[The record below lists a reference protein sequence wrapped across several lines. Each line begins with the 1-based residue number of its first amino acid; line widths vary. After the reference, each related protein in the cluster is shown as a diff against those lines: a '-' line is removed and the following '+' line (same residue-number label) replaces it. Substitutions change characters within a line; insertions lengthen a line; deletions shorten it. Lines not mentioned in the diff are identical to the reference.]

1 MKTHKPQVCP
11 VCLGSV
17 LDACRSVYC
26 SAKCRKRSR
35 RLAYRA
41 NRLARGLSGT
51 ARPPRADHDDPDCRG
66 TTRCWCWHKARWGE
80 LFDEQ
85 KDKGAVLP

>member
-1 MKTHKPQVCP
+1 MKVYKPQVCP

-35 RLAYRA
+35 RLAYQA
-41 NRLARGLSGT
+41 NRVARGLPSV
-51 ARPPRADHDDPDCRG
+51 ARPVRTDHDDPDCPG
-66 TTRCWCWHKARWGE
+66 TIRCWCWHKRKWG
-80 LFDEQ
+80 
-85 KDKGAVLP
+85 GLPDHAK